1 MYNFKND
8 YSVGAHPNILNKL
21 IETNFVSQLGYGE
34 DEYSKEAKNI
44 LKQKIENPNAEIFF
58 LSGGTQTNLIA
69 IAFLLKIHEAV
80 ISAKTG
86 HISANETGAIE
97 ATGHK
102 VITVETLDGKL
113 TPQNIEQVLEEYSLK
128 PHVVKPKIVYISNS
142 TEIGSVYTK
151 TELQQLYQ
159 FCKSKE
165 LLLYLDG
172 ARLGHG
178 LTAINSDLTL
188 ADISKLTDVFY
199 IGATK
204 NGGLIGEALIF
215 NEPSLS
221 FEFEYALKQKGAML
235 AKGRLL
241 AIQFIELFKN
251 NLYFELANHANT
263 MAMKIAD
270 AIHDLDYK
278 FLTVSTTNQIFPIFS
293 NDIIENLS
301 KKYLFYVWKKIDDQH
316 SAIRIITS
324 WATQENEVSEFIK
337 DIRATKLQYF
347 MDKGKNDIIIQNQ

>member
-8 YSVGAHPNILNKL
+8 YAVGAHPNILNKL

-34 DEYSKEAKNI
+34 DEYSVEAKNI
-44 LKQKIENPNAEIFF
+44 LKQKMGNPKAEIFF

-69 IAFLLKIHEAV
+69 ISFLLRVHEAV

-102 VITVETLDGKL
+102 VITVETIDGKL
-113 TPQNIEQVLEEYSLK
+113 NPQNISAVLDEYTMQ
-128 PHVVKPKIVYISNS
+128 PHVVKPKMVYISNS
-142 TEIGSVYTK
+142 TEIGTVYTK
-151 TELQQLYQ
+151 NELEELST
-159 FCKSKE
+159 FCKSKA

-172 ARLGHG
+172 ARIGHA
-178 LTAINSDLTL
+178 LMAENSEITL
-188 ADISKLTDVFY
+188 SDISKLTDVFY

-204 NGGLIGEALIF
+204 NGALIGEALIF
-215 NEPSLS
+215 NEPSMS
-221 FEFEYALKQKGAML
+221 FEFEFSLKQKGAML

-241 AIQFIELFKN
+241 AIQFIELFKS
-251 NLYFELANHANT
+251 NLYFDLAKHANS

-270 AIHDLDYK
+270 TMHNLGYQ
-278 FLTVSTTNQIFPIFS
+278 FLTTSTTNQIFPILP
-293 NDIIENLS
+293 NEIIEELS
-301 KKYLFYVWKKIDDQH
+301 KKYLFYVWKKIDDKQ

-324 WATQENEVSEFIK
+324 WATEENQVLEFI
-337 DIRATKLQYF
+337 
-347 MDKGKNDIIIQNQ
+347 NDIKAAKQ